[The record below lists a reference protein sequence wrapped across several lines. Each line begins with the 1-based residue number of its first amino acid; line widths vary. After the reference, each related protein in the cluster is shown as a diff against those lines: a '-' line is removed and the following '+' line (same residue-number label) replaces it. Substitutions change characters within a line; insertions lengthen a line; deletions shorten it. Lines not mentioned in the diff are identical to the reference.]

1 MPTLLDVQKRN
12 RGCLSLPQL
21 KQTSAGRFFSS
32 LFVRCFDTASPGQNP
47 FLFYPIMQDTVQY
60 FTSCIFSLLCT
71 IQGFISWEVHPQTI
85 VPVCVYVFILFLKDV
100 KSFQDVSFSY
110 KLQDVRLLTLS
121 LSWWARYTPDRC
133 VVFTP
138 LLLCFKKGVQWEW
151 HISVAEEIAQ
161 QQNRRKLLFFYCCLG
176 GKDNHCLLP
185 FFSAKTKKKIQ
196 GFGHCSLML
205 LTALSTKRLS
215 PVSSPFTTL
224 QAPRQSSGRTYLREL
239 RGW

>member
-1 MPTLLDVQKRN
+1 
-12 RGCLSLPQL
+12 
-21 KQTSAGRFFSS
+21 
-32 LFVRCFDTASPGQNP
+32 
-47 FLFYPIMQDTVQY
+47 MQDRAQY
-60 FTSCIFSLLCT
+60 FTPCVFSLLCT
-71 IQGFISWEVHPQTI
+71 IQGFISWSVHPQTI

-161 QQNRRKLLFFYCCLG
+161 QQNRRKLLFFYCCLW

-185 FFSAKTKKKIQ
+185 FFFQQKQKEENTRLRPLQLNATYSFINKKTLPC
-196 GFGHCSLML
+196 FLPFHNPP
-205 LTALSTKRLS
+205 S
-215 PVSSPFTTL
+215 PH
-224 QAPRQSSGRTYLREL
+224 GRV
-239 RGW
+239 RGERTSES